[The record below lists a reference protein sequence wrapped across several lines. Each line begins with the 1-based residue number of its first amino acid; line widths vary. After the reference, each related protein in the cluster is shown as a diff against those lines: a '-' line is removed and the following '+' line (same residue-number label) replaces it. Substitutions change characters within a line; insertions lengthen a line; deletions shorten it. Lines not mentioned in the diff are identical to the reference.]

1 MGTFW
6 DQVVNF
12 VQPSERS
19 AGRQDAV
26 AVLGAA
32 SVAPQRYPP
41 NASLEAVGMQN
52 ETLRAQIEEVEHGF
66 ERLDQVKG
74 LFHGLLSPMSE
85 LLAEFEATKARLHEM
100 KIKLGFLEDA
110 HEGLSARHAAA
121 IEERDAVAEAR
132 NALLRENREIG
143 QRVQRVD
150 VALGETQ
157 LELRECAAAKD
168 KFERL
173 LEVEMRLTGGL
184 ADEIR
189 RLKNELSGK
198 DQSLASLELSLKV
211 ASDQDAVL
219 SQENATLRE
228 SSQALSSSL
237 DAASRR
243 IAEYESRVVDY
254 ESLVD
259 QGKHQIATLEQA
271 LSEEQAAHANLRAKH
286 LELAERSRTEMA
298 TLNNTVH
305 AVRGR
310 VDVTNKILDQTR
322 GQLREKIE
330 ELRAAER
337 RLLENGIQID
347 GLEKSARSQKE
358 DLAAANERIAGT
370 ERMRGALVDQ
380 VNGLTDTLRAKET
393 ALQAATRTTEQLTA
407 RLEEM
412 ASGRQRA
419 KEELERRTA
428 ALQDEIARMRAE
440 RQLTDGA
447 LEASRAERQ
456 QARRASPTTGE
467 AHREATAASSAS
479 EPGEAPAPQQTNVT
493 KLPRTASL

>member
-12 VQPSERS
+12 VQPSDRP
-19 AGRQDAV
+19 APP
-26 AVLGAA
+26 GAA

-41 NASLEAVGMQN
+41 NASLETIGMQN
-52 ETLRAQIEEVEHGF
+52 RTLRAQIEEVEHGF
-66 ERLDQVKG
+66 EHLDQVKG

-85 LLAEFEATKARLHEM
+85 LLAEFEATKTRLHEV
-100 KIKLGFLEDA
+100 KIKLTFLEDA

-121 IEERDAVAEAR
+121 IEERDVVVEAR
-132 NALLRENREIG
+132 NALLRENREMA
-143 QRVQRVD
+143 QRAQRVD
-150 VALGETQ
+150 VTLSETQ
-157 LELRECAAAKD
+157 LELRECSATKD
-168 KFERL
+168 KLERL
-173 LEVEMRLTGGL
+173 LDVETRVTGGQ

-189 RLKNELSGK
+189 RLKDELSSK

-211 ASDQDAVL
+211 ASDQGALL
-219 SQENATLRE
+219 SQENATLRN
-228 SSQALSSSL
+228 SSQGLSSSL

-243 IAEYESRVVDY
+243 IAEYELRFVDY
-254 ESLVD
+254 EALVD
-259 QGKHQIATLEQA
+259 QGKHRIAALEQG
-271 LSEEQAAHANLRAKH
+271 LSEEQAAHASLRAKH
-286 LELAERSRTEMA
+286 LELVERSRAEMA
-298 TLNNTVH
+298 SLNNTVH

-310 VDVTNKILDQTR
+310 VDVTNKILDQAR

-347 GLEKSARSQKE
+347 GLEKSARSQKD

-380 VNGLTDTLRAKET
+380 VNGLTDTVRTKEA
-393 ALQAATRTTEQLTA
+393 ALQSATRTIEQLTA
-407 RLEEM
+407 RVEEL

-440 RQLTDGA
+440 RQLADGA
-447 LEASRAERQ
+447 LEASRAERH
-456 QARRASPTTGE
+456 QARRAAPANGD
-467 AHREATAASSAS
+467 AQREATAAASAA
-479 EPGEAPAPQQTNVT
+479 EPSEAPAPQQTNVT

>member
-1 MGTFW
+1 M
-6 DQVVNF
+6 
-12 VQPSERS
+12 
-19 AGRQDAV
+19 
-26 AVLGAA
+26 
-32 SVAPQRYPP
+32 
-41 NASLEAVGMQN
+41 
-52 ETLRAQIEEVEHGF
+52 
-66 ERLDQVKG
+66 
-74 LFHGLLSPMSE
+74 
-85 LLAEFEATKARLHEM
+85 
-100 KIKLGFLEDA
+100 
-110 HEGLSARHAAA
+110 SARHAAA

-228 SSQALSSSL
+228 FVASSVEQPRRRQQAHRGIEL
-237 DAASRR
+237 
-243 IAEYESRVVDY
+243 RVVDY

-259 QGKHQIATLEQA
+259 QGKHRIATLEQA

-310 VDVTNKILDQTR
+310 VDVTNKILDQAR

>member
-12 VQPSERS
+12 VQPSDRS
-19 AGRQDAV
+19 AERQGAV
-26 AVLGAA
+26 APLGAA

-41 NASLEAVGMQN
+41 NASLEAIGMQN
-52 ETLRAQIEEVEHGF
+52 ETLRSQIEEVEHGF
-66 ERLDQVKG
+66 EHLDQVKG

-85 LLAEFEATKARLHEM
+85 LLAEFEAAKARLQEA
-100 KIKLGFLEDA
+100 KIKLNFLEDA

-121 IEERDAVAEAR
+121 IEERDSVAEAR
-132 NALLRENREIG
+132 NALLRENREMA
-143 QRVQRVD
+143 QRAQRVD

-157 LELRECAAAKD
+157 LELRECSATKD
-168 KFERL
+168 KLERL
-173 LEVEMRLTGGL
+173 LDVETRQSGGQ
-184 ADEIR
+184 ADQIR
-189 RLKNELSGK
+189 RLKDELSSK

-211 ASDQDAVL
+211 ASDQGALL
-219 SQENATLRE
+219 SQENATLGD
-228 SSQALSSSL
+228 SAQGLSSGL
-237 DAASRR
+237 DAANRR

-259 QGKHQIATLEQA
+259 QGKHRIAALEQA
-271 LSEEQAAHANLRAKH
+271 LSEEQAAHASLRAKH
-286 LELAERSRTEMA
+286 LELVERSRAEVS
-298 TLNNTVH
+298 TLNNTVA

-310 VDVTNKILDQTR
+310 VDVTNKILDQAR

-347 GLEKSARSQKE
+347 GLEKSVRSQKD

-380 VNGLTDTLRAKET
+380 VNGLTDTVRAKEA
-393 ALQAATRTTEQLTA
+393 ALQSATRTIEQLTA

-440 RQLTDGA
+440 RQLADGA

-456 QARRASPTTGE
+456 QARRAPATIGD
-467 AHREATAASSAS
+467 AQREATAAPSGTETV
-479 EPGEAPAPQQTNVT
+479 EPRTPQQTNVT
-493 KLPRTASL
+493 KLPRAASL

>member
-12 VQPSERS
+12 VQPSDR
-19 AGRQDAV
+19 AAAQQGAV
-26 AVLGAA
+26 ALLGPA

-41 NASLEAVGMQN
+41 NASLEAIGMQN
-52 ETLRAQIEEVEHGF
+52 ETLRSQIEEVEHGF
-66 ERLDQVKG
+66 EHLDQVKG

-85 LLAEFEATKARLHEM
+85 LLAEFEATKARLHEAR
-100 KIKLGFLEDA
+100 IKLTFVEDA

-121 IEERDAVAEAR
+121 LEERDIVSEAR
-132 NALLRENREIG
+132 NALLRENREMA
-143 QRVQRVD
+143 QRAQRVD
-150 VALGETQ
+150 AALSETQ
-157 LELRECAAAKD
+157 IELRECSATKD
-168 KFERL
+168 KLERL
-173 LEVEMRLTGGL
+173 LDVETRLTGGQG
-184 ADEIR
+184 DEIR
-189 RLKNELSGK
+189 RLKDELSGK
-198 DQSLASLELSLKV
+198 DKNLASLELSLKV
-211 ASDQDAVL
+211 ASDQGLLL
-219 SQENATLRE
+219 SQENATLRD
-228 SSQALSSSL
+228 SSQGLSSSL

-259 QGKHQIATLEQA
+259 QGKHRIAALEQA
-271 LSEEQAAHANLRAKH
+271 LSEEQAAHASLRAKH
-286 LELAERSRTEMA
+286 LELAERSRAEMA

-310 VDVTNKILDQTR
+310 VEVTNKILDQAR

-380 VNGLTDTLRAKET
+380 VNSLTDTVRAKDA
-393 ALQAATRTTEQLTA
+393 ALQTATRTIEQLTA

-428 ALQDEIARMRAE
+428 TLQDEIARMRAE

-456 QARRASPTTGE
+456 QARRASPTIGD
-467 AHREATAASSAS
+467 AQREATAASSAA
-479 EPGEAPAPQQTNVT
+479 EPSEAPAPQQTNVT